1 MKSWPLTEEQMLT
14 YYTMVERANQE
25 KEKEDIKKR
34 EQEQILQNLSE
45 DEDVSPRLAQ
55 WVQARGYYKL
65 YTNLNRTNDQR
76 NH

>member
-1 MKSWPLTEEQMLT
+1 MLT

-34 EQEQILQNLSE
+34 EQILQNLSE

-55 WVQARGYYKL
+55 WVRTRGYYKL
-65 YTNLNRTNDQR
+65 YKNLNRTNDQR